1 VSLAGGAPEL
11 WPALGLSSKRN
22 RLPQEEKAESKKPVH
37 HHTSISVPF
46 LFCSTG
52 AESPQRRKTMKRNAL
67 GVVLAAGLL
76 SWAAA
81 PAMAHHSFAAE
92 FDSNKPVTL
101 MGTITKVE
109 FQNPHIYF
117 YIDVKE
123 ADGKVVNY
131 AVEGGTPNQLRRQ
144 GWGRDSLKVGETV
157 TVQGFSA
164 RKADAHVVNGR
175 TVILADG
182 RRVFGFSG
190 AGEPT
195 NP

>member
-1 VSLAGGAPEL
+1 MKPNVLGVLLAAYAL
-11 WPALGLSSKRN
+11 SWPAWPL
-22 RLPQEEKAESKKPVH
+22 
-37 HHTSISVPF
+37 
-46 LFCSTG
+46 
-52 AESPQRRKTMKRNAL
+52 
-67 GVVLAAGLL
+67 
-76 SWAAA
+76 
-81 PAMAHHSFAAE
+81 MAHHSFAAE

-101 MGTITKVE
+101 TGTITKVE

-117 YIDVKE
+117 YIDVKQ

-144 GWGRDSLKVGETV
+144 GWGRDSLKIGETV

-164 RKADAHVVNGR
+164 RKPDVLVVNGR

-190 AGEPT
+190 ADEPGT

>member
-1 VSLAGGAPEL
+1 MKHHT
-11 WPALGLSSKRN
+11 LGLM
-22 RLPQEEKAESKKPVH
+22 
-37 HHTSISVPF
+37 
-46 LFCSTG
+46 LFAG
-52 AESPQRRKTMKRNAL
+52 W
-67 GVVLAAGLL
+67 VLASAT
-76 SWAAA
+76 A
-81 PAMAHHSFAAE
+81 PVAAHHSFAAE

-117 YIDVKE
+117 YIDVKQ
-123 ADGKVVNY
+123 ADGRVINY

-144 GWGRDSLKVGETV
+144 GWGRDSLKVGEAV
-157 TVQGFSA
+157 TVQGFAA
-164 RKADAHVVNGR
+164 RKADANVVNGR

-190 AGEPT
+190 AAEPA

>member
-1 VSLAGGAPEL
+1 MKPNVLGALLAACAL
-11 WPALGLSSKRN
+11 SWPA
-22 RLPQEEKAESKKPVH
+22 
-37 HHTSISVPF
+37 
-46 LFCSTG
+46 
-52 AESPQRRKTMKRNAL
+52 SPL
-67 GVVLAAGLL
+67 I
-76 SWAAA
+76 
-81 PAMAHHSFAAE
+81 AHHSFAAE

-101 MGTITKVE
+101 TGTITKVE

-117 YIDVKE
+117 YIDVKQ

-144 GWGRDSLKVGETV
+144 GWGRDSLKIGETV

-164 RKADAHVVNGR
+164 RKPDVLVVNGR
-175 TVILADG
+175 TVTLADG

-190 AGEPT
+190 AGEPGT

>member
-1 VSLAGGAPEL
+1 
-11 WPALGLSSKRN
+11 
-22 RLPQEEKAESKKPVH
+22 
-37 HHTSISVPF
+37 
-46 LFCSTG
+46 
-52 AESPQRRKTMKRNAL
+52 MKRNVL
-67 GVVLAAGLL
+67 GVLLAACVL
-76 SWAAA
+76 SWATA
-81 PAMAHHSFAAE
+81 PAVAHHSFAAE

-101 MGTITKVE
+101 TGTITNVE

-144 GWGRDSLKVGETV
+144 GWGRDSLKIGETV

-164 RKADAHVVNGR
+164 RKPDAHVVNGR
-175 TVILADG
+175 TVFLSDG

-190 AGEPT
+190 AGEPGT

>member
-1 VSLAGGAPEL
+1 
-11 WPALGLSSKRN
+11 
-22 RLPQEEKAESKKPVH
+22 
-37 HHTSISVPF
+37 
-46 LFCSTG
+46 
-52 AESPQRRKTMKRNAL
+52 MKWNVL
-67 GVVLAAGLL
+67 GVLLAAGVV

-81 PAMAHHSFAAE
+81 PVVAHHSFAAE

-164 RKADAHVVNGR
+164 RKPDARVVNGR

-190 AGEPT
+190 AGEPA

>member
-1 VSLAGGAPEL
+1 V
-11 WPALGLSSKRN
+11 
-22 RLPQEEKAESKKPVH
+22 
-37 HHTSISVPF
+37 
-46 LFCSTG
+46 
-52 AESPQRRKTMKRNAL
+52 KRNAL
-67 GVVLAAGLL
+67 GVLLAACAL

-101 MGTITKVE
+101 TGTITKVE

-117 YIDVKE
+117 YIDVKG

-144 GWGRDSLKVGETV
+144 GWGRDSLKIGETV

-164 RKADAHVVNGR
+164 RKPDVFVVNGR

-190 AGEPT
+190 ADEPGA

>member
-1 VSLAGGAPEL
+1 M
-11 WPALGLSSKRN
+11 KRN
-22 RLPQEEKAESKKPVH
+22 RLV
-37 HHTSISVPF
+37 
-46 LFCSTG
+46 L
-52 AESPQRRKTMKRNAL
+52 L
-67 GVVLAAGLL
+67 LAAGVL
-76 SWAAA
+76 SGIAG
-81 PAMAHHSFAAE
+81 PALAHHSFAAE
-92 FDSNKPVTL
+92 FDGNKPVTL

-144 GWGRDSLKVGETV
+144 GWGRESLKVGETV
-157 TVQGFSA
+157 TVEGFAA
-164 RKADAHVVNGR
+164 RKAEAKVVNGR

-190 AGEPT
+190 AGEPA

>member
-1 VSLAGGAPEL
+1 MKLHTLGVLVVGSLLSSLAAPV
-11 WPALGLSSKRN
+11 A
-22 RLPQEEKAESKKPVH
+22 
-37 HHTSISVPF
+37 
-46 LFCSTG
+46 
-52 AESPQRRKTMKRNAL
+52 
-67 GVVLAAGLL
+67 
-76 SWAAA
+76 
-81 PAMAHHSFAAE
+81 AHHSFAAE

-117 YIDVKE
+117 YIDVKQP
-123 ADGKVVNY
+123 DGKVINY

-144 GWGRDSLKVGETV
+144 GWGRDSLKIGETV
-157 TVQGFSA
+157 TVQGFAA
-164 RKADAHVVNGR
+164 RKADAYVVNGR

-190 AGEPT
+190 AGEPA

>member
-1 VSLAGGAPEL
+1 MKPNVLGALLAAYAL
-11 WPALGLSSKRN
+11 CWPA
-22 RLPQEEKAESKKPVH
+22 
-37 HHTSISVPF
+37 
-46 LFCSTG
+46 
-52 AESPQRRKTMKRNAL
+52 SP
-67 GVVLAAGLL
+67 
-76 SWAAA
+76 S
-81 PAMAHHSFAAE
+81 MAHHSFAAE

-101 MGTITKVE
+101 TGTITKVE

-117 YIDVKE
+117 YIDVKQ
-123 ADGKVVNY
+123 ADGRVLNY

-144 GWGRDSLKVGETV
+144 GWGRDSLKIGETV

-164 RKADAHVVNGR
+164 RKPDVLVVNGR

-190 AGEPT
+190 ADEPGT

>member
-1 VSLAGGAPEL
+1 MKRHTLGVLLAGWVMSA
-11 WPALGLSSKRN
+11 
-22 RLPQEEKAESKKPVH
+22 
-37 HHTSISVPF
+37 T
-46 LFCSTG
+46 
-52 AESPQRRKTMKRNAL
+52 
-67 GVVLAAGLL
+67 
-76 SWAAA
+76 AA
-81 PAMAHHSFAAE
+81 PVAAHHSFAAE
-92 FDSNKPVTL
+92 FDSNKPITL

-117 YIDVKE
+117 YIDVKQ
-123 ADGKVVNY
+123 ADGQVINY

-157 TVQGFSA
+157 TVQGFAA

-190 AGEPT
+190 AGEPA

>member
-1 VSLAGGAPEL
+1 
-11 WPALGLSSKRN
+11 
-22 RLPQEEKAESKKPVH
+22 
-37 HHTSISVPF
+37 
-46 LFCSTG
+46 
-52 AESPQRRKTMKRNAL
+52 MKRNVLGAL
-67 GVVLAAGLL
+67 LAAYAL
-76 SWAAA
+76 SW
-81 PAMAHHSFAAE
+81 PASPLMAHHSFAAE

-101 MGTITKVE
+101 TGTITKVE

-117 YIDVKE
+117 YIDVKQ
-123 ADGKVVNY
+123 ADGRVVNY

-144 GWGRDSLKVGETV
+144 GWGRDSLKIGETV

-164 RKADAHVVNGR
+164 RKPDVFVVNGR

-190 AGEPT
+190 ADEPGT

>member
-1 VSLAGGAPEL
+1 
-11 WPALGLSSKRN
+11 
-22 RLPQEEKAESKKPVH
+22 
-37 HHTSISVPF
+37 
-46 LFCSTG
+46 
-52 AESPQRRKTMKRNAL
+52 MKRNVL
-67 GVVLAAGLL
+67 GSLLAACAL
-76 SWAAA
+76 SW
-81 PAMAHHSFAAE
+81 PASPLMAHHSFAAE

-101 MGTITKVE
+101 TGTITKVE

-117 YIDVKE
+117 YIDVKQG
-123 ADGKVVNY
+123 DGKVVNY

-144 GWGRDSLKVGETV
+144 GWGRDSLKIGETV

-164 RKADAHVVNGR
+164 RKPDVFVVNGR

-190 AGEPT
+190 ADEPGS

>member
-1 VSLAGGAPEL
+1 MKLHTLGVLLAASV
-11 WPALGLSSKRN
+11 LSSW
-22 RLPQEEKAESKKPVH
+22 AVPV
-37 HHTSISVPF
+37 
-46 LFCSTG
+46 
-52 AESPQRRKTMKRNAL
+52 A
-67 GVVLAAGLL
+67 
-76 SWAAA
+76 
-81 PAMAHHSFAAE
+81 AHHSFAAE

-117 YIDVKE
+117 YIDVKQP
-123 ADGKVVNY
+123 DGKVINY

-144 GWGRDSLKVGETV
+144 GWGRDSLKIGETV
-157 TVQGFSA
+157 TVQGFAA
-164 RKADAHVVNGR
+164 RKADAYVVNGR

-190 AGEPT
+190 AGEPA

>member
-1 VSLAGGAPEL
+1 MKANVLVALLGAC
-11 WPALGLSSKRN
+11 AL
-22 RLPQEEKAESKKPVH
+22 
-37 HHTSISVPF
+37 
-46 LFCSTG
+46 C
-52 AESPQRRKTMKRNAL
+52 
-67 GVVLAAGLL
+67 
-76 SWAAA
+76 WATA
-81 PAMAHHSFAAE
+81 PAAAHHSFAAE

-101 MGTITKVE
+101 SGTITKVE

-117 YIDVKE
+117 YIDVKD
-123 ADGKVVNY
+123 ASGTVVNY

-164 RKADAHVVNGR
+164 RRADVHLVNGR
-175 TVILADG
+175 TITLADG

-190 AGEPT
+190 GDDSGT